1 MSGNT
6 RKNPHRG
13 KPVFFLG
20 AVMGGWVV
28 ARGGMVLMTPV
39 PEVAFLP
46 SHPVLT
52 VVQHDAGIGTEKA
65 PPMAREPR
73 THAQVAS
80 HYVTTSALAH
90 PSLQQGSPP
99 GARPSR
105 IAHMTAAATPPSL
118 PRPDTVTTV
127 PLAPPSGWL
136 RGDSMP
142 PPAVNPFPAAH
153 RTKTHSASRPTIT
166 PQSWAATGWL
176 LWRPGRLG
184 ADPAT
189 GVSLPLYGGSQAGAR
204 LSYRVSERHRLET
217 YLRASAPLALSQG
230 KEIAIG
236 AAIQPAASVNA
247 RIAVEQRIRLNRAA
261 DRSATA
267 IMAYGGFGPA
277 PIGPV
282 EMEGYAQ
289 AGVVGLK
296 HPVGFADGS
305 LALRKQVATFGVVKA
320 HIGAGLWGGVQPG
333 AGRLDAGPRIS
344 LDVQGQARVRVAVD
358 WRQRLAGSATP
369 ASGPAL
375 SIGTDF

>member
-1 MSGNT
+1 MSGSAQN
-6 RKNPHRG
+6 NPHRG

-28 ARGGMVLMTPV
+28 ARGGMVLMTPA
-39 PEVAFLP
+39 PEIALLA
-46 SHPVLT
+46 SHPALT
-52 VVQHDAGIGTEKA
+52 VVQQDAGIGTEKA
-65 PPMAREPR
+65 PPVAREPI
-73 THAQVAS
+73 TNAQAAL
-80 HYVTTSALAH
+80 HYVAPIVFAH
-90 PSLQQGSPP
+90 PPLRQGFAPE
-99 GARPSR
+99 ARPSR
-105 IAHMTAAATPPSL
+105 IAHTAPAAIPPAS
-118 PRPDTVTTV
+118 PRTDTVATA

-142 PPAVNPFPAAH
+142 PPAVNPFPAAP
-153 RTKTHSASRPTIT
+153 RTKTPSASRPTIT

-204 LSYRVSERHRLET
+204 LSYRVSERHGLET
-217 YLRASAPLALSQG
+217 YLRASAPLALSRG
-230 KEIAIG
+230 KEVAIG

-261 DRSATA
+261 DRSVTA

-277 PIGPV
+277 PIGPL

-305 LALRKQVATFGVVKA
+305 LALRKQVVTFGAVKA